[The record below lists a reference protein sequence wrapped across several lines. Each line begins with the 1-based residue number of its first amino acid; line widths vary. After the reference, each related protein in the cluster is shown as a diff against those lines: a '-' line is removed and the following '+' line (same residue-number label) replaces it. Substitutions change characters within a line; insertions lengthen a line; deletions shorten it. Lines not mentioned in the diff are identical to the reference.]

1 MASEE
6 ELRREREL
14 NELLSRRV
22 GINRDIVDDLQDQT
36 NVLNDQIKLLK
47 FERSERS
54 QIRSLTREIN
64 KIASDNFS
72 IIAGELGV
80 EKNLSKIRKDQI
92 QLTKDLNSFIRL
104 RNKLVDDGSQLNSD
118 IVISL
123 DEQIKFTKTLQAEL
137 QTVEEISN
145 NIANN
150 TTVTRFS
157 NISTFLKSFGPLLKG
172 FATPFERGA
181 EAARESIIANTEV
194 LKRGKGLT
202 AEKMK
207 ELGLAERMNGI
218 YGEYGVHAAKLTE
231 EEKKAAIQ
239 RAASAVSAAEAFK
252 LYSNLATN
260 VVGISL
266 LNSLFKVNKAQ
277 TDFRRLTGQSISA
290 VDTLTASLITTTN
303 IINQAVSATE
313 QFGIN
318 AAVLFDNINLTEAAE
333 LSNLLGLTAQEANN
347 LALAS
352 QSVGQSLNIAVE
364 NAIKQV
370 NAVNAT
376 RKSAVSQK
384 VVFQDIANI
393 SSDLL
398 VAFNG
403 QVDLLAE
410 AAAEARA
417 LGLNLSQVNKIA
429 DSLIDI
435 ESSLTKEIEAQAILG
450 VDINLDRARSLA
462 LTDNLSG
469 LVKELRDNE
478 QLLGAF
484 VQGNRIERQVA
495 AEVLGMSVEEMG
507 KFVLLNQANLGIT
520 QQEAMAAAGVTEEQ
534 LKQLTIQESFNNSI
548 EKLTSLLIAGVEPA
562 LSAIANN
569 FTLIGGVLGTLA
581 GLSLAKLI
589 TQLAAAAVQAGLIG
603 AFTNP
608 AGLLI
613 GLGVLTAGLAA
624 AGAIAANYAQKASKV
639 QDGIAPAD
647 KGPFTITDKF
657 GAMAITT
664 PGDALF
670 ASPNISNINNLAPQ
684 NIIYPSIIEK
694 EPTIPSSLNVENSTI
709 VREERNINNTL
720 TLTEKDIRAI
730 ANAVREGAM
739 EGTSKANVQAVI
751 SNRTVSQLS
760 SRIQPELAINTYR
773 SAY

>member
-14 NELLSRRV
+14 NELLSRRA
-22 GINRDIVDDLQDQT
+22 GINREIVDDLQDQA
-36 NVLNDQIKLLK
+36 NVLQDQIQQLR
-47 FERSERS
+47 FERAEKSE
-54 QIRSLTREIN
+54 IRSLTREIN
-64 KIASDNFS
+64 KIAANSYNLTV
-72 IIAGELGV
+72 GELGAN
-80 EKNLSKIRKDQI
+80 KNLSKLAKDRIALQKDITSLQRLAI
-92 QLTKDLNSFIRL
+92 QLENEGKEA
-104 RNKLVDDGSQLNSD
+104 NSD
-118 IVISL
+118 IVFSIR
-123 DEQIKFTKTLQAEL
+123 EQIGFSNTLLESIKAI
-137 QTVEEISN
+137 EETSN

-150 TTVTRFS
+150 QTVRRLS
-157 NISTFLKSFGPLLKG
+157 FLSENLKGIPFLKG
-172 FATPFERGA
+172 FTDSFKRAS
-181 EAARESIIANTEV
+181 EAARESIVVNTEV
-194 LKRGKGLT
+194 LKTGKGLT
-202 AEKMK
+202 AEKAK
-207 ELGLAERMNGI
+207 ELGLTDKLNNV
-218 YGEYGVHAAKLTE
+218 YGAVGLTTAKLSKQ
-231 EEKKAAIQ
+231 EKEIAIQ
-239 RAASAVSAAEAFK
+239 RAASVATQQEINRLVFGLADIGVGTK
-252 LYSNLATN
+252 LLQ
-260 VVGISL
+260 GF
-266 LNSLFKVNKAQ
+266 LNVNKAQ
-277 TDFRRLTGQSISA
+277 TEFRRLTGQSVSI
-290 VDTLTASLITTTN
+290 VDTLNFSLLSTVDFIK
-303 IINQAVSATE
+303 QAVSATE

-318 AAVLFDNINLTEAAE
+318 ATALFDNINLTEAAE
-333 LSNLLGLTAQEANN
+333 LSNLLGLSAQEANS

-352 QSVGQSLNIAVE
+352 QSVGQSLDIAVE
-364 NAIKQV
+364 NAIQQV
-370 NAVNAT
+370 NAVNAS

-450 VDINLDRARSLA
+450 VNINLDRARSLA
-462 LTDNLSG
+462 LADDLNG

-478 QLLGAF
+478 ALIGAF
-484 VQGNRIERQVA
+484 VRGNRIERQIA
-495 AEVLGMSVEEMG
+495 AEAIGMSVEEMG

-520 QQEAMAAAGVTEEQ
+520 QQEAMAAAGVTEQQ
-534 LKQLTIQESFNNSI
+534 LKQLTIQDSFNKSVEQI
-548 EKLTSLLIAGVEPA
+548 TTLIASTFEPLMA
-562 LSAIANN
+562 KLANNTKLLYGAMSAIAALS
-569 FTLIGGVLGTLA
+569 FARLISQLLVTAGELA
-581 GLSLAKLI
+581 FIYGI
-589 TQLAAAAVQAGLIG
+589 
-603 AFTNP
+603 TNP
-608 AGLLI
+608 AALAAGIVAGGLAI
-613 GLGVLTAGLAA
+613 GGLTALL
-624 AGAIAANYAQKASKV
+624 SKSTNEAKNIV
-639 QDGIAPAD
+639 QDGIAPSN

-694 EPTIPSSLNVENSTI
+694 EPTIPSFLNVENSTI

>member
-1 MASEE
+1 M
-6 ELRREREL
+6 
-14 NELLSRRV
+14 LL
-22 GINRDIVDDLQDQT
+22 
-36 NVLNDQIKLLK
+36 
-47 FERSERS
+47 
-54 QIRSLTREIN
+54 LTY
-64 KIASDNFS
+64 
-72 IIAGELGV
+72 
-80 EKNLSKIRKDQI
+80 EK
-92 QLTKDLNSFIRL
+92 
-104 RNKLVDDGSQLNSD
+104 
-118 IVISL
+118 
-123 DEQIKFTKTLQAEL
+123 
-137 QTVEEISN
+137 
-145 NIANN
+145 
-150 TTVTRFS
+150 
-157 NISTFLKSFGPLLKG
+157 
-172 FATPFERGA
+172 
-181 EAARESIIANTEV
+181 
-194 LKRGKGLT
+194 
-202 AEKMK
+202 
-207 ELGLAERMNGI
+207 
-218 YGEYGVHAAKLTE
+218 
-231 EEKKAAIQ
+231 
-239 RAASAVSAAEAFK
+239 
-252 LYSNLATN
+252 
-260 VVGISL
+260 
-266 LNSLFKVNKAQ
+266 
-277 TDFRRLTGQSISA
+277 
-290 VDTLTASLITTTN
+290 
-303 IINQAVSATE
+303 
-313 QFGIN
+313 
-318 AAVLFDNINLTEAAE
+318 
-333 LSNLLGLTAQEANN
+333 
-347 LALAS
+347 
-352 QSVGQSLNIAVE
+352 
-364 NAIKQV
+364 
-370 NAVNAT
+370 
-376 RKSAVSQK
+376 
-384 VVFQDIANI
+384 
-393 SSDLL
+393 
-398 VAFNG
+398 
-403 QVDLLAE
+403 
-410 AAAEARA
+410 
-417 LGLNLSQVNKIA
+417 
-429 DSLIDI
+429 
-435 ESSLTKEIEAQAILG
+435 
-450 VDINLDRARSLA
+450 DINLDRARSLA